1 MMITIQYLDLIGR
14 KRKEE
19 CHKSKMEKKN
29 QRHTKTHACIHLF
42 DLFLLFAVNC
52 FSNLNLTAQWGGGG
66 ITRPLLYFSRNQ
78 SRTNNP
84 VRNPVPRYTCP
95 VLTIIRVRL
104 GPKRST
110 RKKRAK
116 GEGVDR

>member
-1 MMITIQYLDLIGR
+1 
-14 KRKEE
+14 
-19 CHKSKMEKKN
+19 
-29 QRHTKTHACIHLF
+29 
-42 DLFLLFAVNC
+42 
-52 FSNLNLTAQWGGGG
+52 
-66 ITRPLLYFSRNQ
+66 
-78 SRTNNP
+78 
-84 VRNPVPRYTCP
+84 